1 MKNKIEFKKTMLLS
15 CIVIIVVSAIF
26 QFYLLYQ
33 YKVYT
38 GNFNKKIGMIV
49 TNVQNQYPNIDKN
62 ELIQILNNQ
71 EDVETGLLKQYGINL
86 ENDSII
92 IQNGIKQ
99 KFNENSQLIDRID
112 WNDSNG
118 YVLYAML
125 KKEFNFLE
133 PFSTAMGSMNFNNS
147 ETRVKCFGVDSSNNP
162 VASKNVEVLFYNS
175 ENDFAIKLKTKE
187 GEEVILYK
195 TTGENKSFEENYEEI
210 KKKQGSYS
218 GKKTFGKEDML
229 RVPFIKVNDEINY
242 DELCGREIKNSKY
255 YIKQALQTIDFELN
269 NVGGSVK
276 SEVVIDAT
284 TKALTENAR
293 KMIFDSDFI
302 LYLKEENKEQPY
314 FALKVDNTDVLVP
327 DNVYE

>member
-1 MKNKIEFKKTMLLS
+1 
-15 CIVIIVVSAIF
+15 
-26 QFYLLYQ
+26 
-33 YKVYT
+33 
-38 GNFNKKIGMIV
+38 
-49 TNVQNQYPNIDKN
+49 
-62 ELIQILNNQ
+62 
-71 EDVETGLLKQYGINL
+71 
-86 ENDSII
+86 
-92 IQNGIKQ
+92 
-99 KFNENSQLIDRID
+99 
-112 WNDSNG
+112 
-118 YVLYAML
+118 ML

-133 PFSTAMGSMNFNNS
+133 PFSTAMGSMTFNNS

-162 VASKNVEVLFYNS
+162 IASKNVEILFYNS
-175 ENDFAIKLKTKE
+175 EDDFAIKLKTKE

-210 KKKQGSYS
+210 KKKQSNYS
-218 GKKTFGKEDML
+218 EKTTFRKEDML

-276 SEVVIDAT
+276 SEAAIDST
-284 TKALTENAR
+284 QKVWTEKSR

-327 DNVYE
+327 DNLD